1 MVSVVFNT
9 AVSYLVPIVVW
20 IVWKRKASART
31 LPLIVGMVGYMFI
44 SFARAFARV
53 VVLTDSVRADPWLFY
68 ILSALLSGVFEE
80 VGRYVIYRY
89 AIPNYDRRDD
99 CISYGIGHG
108 AIEGILTHRDV
119 LNNDLIDSILDCGAF
134 ATGIAFHTA
143 MSVLVFAAAH
153 YDKKKLL
160 AAAIG
165 LHTIVDIIPAFYYME
180 KITVGELQLL
190 HTMYV
195 IIMCWLAYMVYR
207 GFREPEKDS

>member
-1 MVSVVFNT
+1 MDALFYTIISC
-9 AVSYLVPIVVW
+9 LVPVVTW
-20 IVWKRKASART
+20 IVWKRKAFART
-31 LPLIVGMVGYMFI
+31 FPLIIGMISYMFI
-44 SFARAFARV
+44 SLLRGLVRV
-53 VVLTDSVRADPWLFY
+53 VVLTDSLKRDPWMFY
-68 ILSALLSGVFEE
+68 IVSALLSGVFEE
-80 VGRYVIYRY
+80 VGRYLVFLY
-89 AIPNYDRRDD
+89 AIPTYDRRDD

-108 AIEGILTHRDV
+108 AIEGILTHKDV

-165 LHTIVDIIPAFYYME
+165 LHTIVDIIPAFYYMD
-180 KITVGELQLL
+180 KITVGELLLL
-190 HTMYV
+190 HTGYV

-207 GFREPEKDS
+207 GFREPDKDN

>member
-1 MVSVVFNT
+1 MIMIFNLII
-9 AVSYLVPIVVW
+9 AYIVPVIVW

-31 LPLIVGMVGYMFI
+31 FPLIIGMLSYMCI
-44 SFARAFARV
+44 SMVRALARV
-53 VVLTDSVRADPWLFY
+53 AVLNDSVRENPWMFY

-80 VGRYVIYRY
+80 VGRYLVFLY
-89 AIPNYDRRDD
+89 AIPTYDRRDD
-99 CISYGIGHG
+99 SISYGIGHG
-108 AIEGILTHRDV
+108 AIEGILTHKDV
-119 LNNDLIDSILDCGAF
+119 LNNDIIDSLLDCGAF

-160 AAAIG
+160 AAAVA

-180 KITVGELQLL
+180 KITVGELLLL
-190 HTMYV
+190 HTGYV
-195 IIMCWLAYMVYR
+195 IIMCWIAYIVYR